1 MGTAAKPTRE
11 NRTITLDF
19 RDEAPSFQLL
29 GEGKAFLEGVL
40 AFILSLGFQFK
51 HKMTCTGWAHYL
63 AAPLHR
69 VSRRV
74 HGPPPLRLAL
84 SSDATGGRS

>member
-29 GEGKAFLEGVL
+29 GEGKAFLDP
-40 AFILSLGFQFK
+40 SLRWLDIRNRK
-51 HKMTCTGWAHYL
+51 
-63 AAPLHR
+63 
-69 VSRRV
+69 
-74 HGPPPLRLAL
+74 
-84 SSDATGGRS
+84 